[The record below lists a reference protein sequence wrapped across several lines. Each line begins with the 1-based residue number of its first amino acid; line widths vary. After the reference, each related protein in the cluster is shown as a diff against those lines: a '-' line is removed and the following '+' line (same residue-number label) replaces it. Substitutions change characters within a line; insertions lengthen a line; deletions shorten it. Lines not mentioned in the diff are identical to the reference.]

1 MSEKASWGSPSYFFF
16 FNGGWIG
23 TNQVGGGVRTFQQR
37 NYLSQWPMAGRKMAV
52 GSLVPS
58 QNWRRLKLMK
68 QRKQW
73 FKTRQVSRRLEV
85 PLATIRI
92 LVLTLWYICYY
103 PSGSDGKESACK
115 AGDRDSVSG
124 LGRSPGEGH
133 DNPFQHSCLE
143 NSMQQRHLVGYSPWG
158 SKSWAWLSE
167 WHFHFHRKYV
177 KDFKWGRDMT
187 RSRFWTDYSDHCME
201 TRLVRLKNGWR
212 EKRWASVNNIHE
224 LLNRAL
230 YSSTNTYHAFT
241 VWEAQWGIKRETNH
255 SFWSLRNLFKMSL
268 FFFIWFAC

>member
-1 MSEKASWGSPSYFFF
+1 MKLWAMPCRDTQD
-16 FNGGWIG
+16 GW
-23 TNQVGGGVRTFQQR
+23 VMVESSDKMWSRWQR
-37 NYLSQWPMAGRKMAV
+37 I
-52 GSLVPS
+52 SLQSRRQRFSLWLGKIP
-58 QNWRRLKLMK
+58 WRRTWQPIPAFL
-68 QRKQW
+68 
-73 FKTRQVSRRLEV
+73 
-85 PLATIRI
+85 
-92 LVLTLWYICYY
+92 
-103 PSGSDGKESACK
+103 
-115 AGDRDSVSG
+115 
-124 LGRSPGEGH
+124 PGEFH
-133 DNPFQHSCLE
+133 A
-143 NSMQQRHLVGYSPWG
+143 RHLVGYSPWG